1 MFKGEIKSNITST
14 VLDIFSMYLN
24 LGDHKIICK
33 KINSCY
39 LQIYDTITC
48 RPTIQIMKFKTC
60 VEKCCHVVKKV
71 QWQYVRWVFNHS
83 DKNTK
88 TTKKK
93 QSKNDVLMYVWK
105 KKELEYRINK
115 NKNRLFHLS
124 IFSTPKW
131 GPW

>member
-60 VEKCCHVVKKV
+60 VEKCCHVVKKSSMTICPLS
-71 QWQYVRWVFNHS
+71 FNHS

-88 TTKKK
+88 KT
-93 QSKNDVLMYVWK
+93 
-105 KKELEYRINK
+105 
-115 NKNRLFHLS
+115 
-124 IFSTPKW
+124 
-131 GPW
+131 